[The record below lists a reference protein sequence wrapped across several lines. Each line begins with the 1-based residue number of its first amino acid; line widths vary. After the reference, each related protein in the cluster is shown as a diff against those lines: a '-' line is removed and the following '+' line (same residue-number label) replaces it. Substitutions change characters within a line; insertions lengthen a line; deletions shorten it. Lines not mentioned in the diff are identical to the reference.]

1 MTKETIKDYPG
12 QSEETPQPSSKERAP
27 FRMPKIIPLFLG
39 LGLLV
44 VVAVLVLDVMSRGDA
59 DYEVLLLTEK
69 SCSEEQIEAISQ
81 VLVIHGRD
89 LNGDGRVA
97 VGVTPLHS
105 ENSSESEML
114 SGVLNSKTGALLIT
128 DRFAYQ
134 TLRAMN
140 TNPFAAMNTNP
151 FAALDGTN
159 LEAFP
164 EREDEAVFWPL
175 KDPDGERGGGTEQNL
190 LSSFALS
197 VGVSAEKDQE
207 NEAAIDL
214 AERVRAG
221 RTT

>member
-1 MTKETIKDYPG
+1 
-12 QSEETPQPSSKERAP
+12 
-27 FRMPKIIPLFLG
+27 MPKIIPLFLG

-44 VVAVLVLDVMSRGDA
+44 VVAVLVLDVMSRVDA

-140 TNPFAAMNTNP
+140 TNPFAA
-151 FAALDGTN
+151 LDGTN